1 MPKGLSY
8 LFRLFRFENR
18 KPESGQGVAM
28 VKRHTRKTPAA
39 RNRAQQGWRQV
50 RTHVSPQLTDRNAIG
65 GNRHANG

>member
-28 VKRHTRKTPAA
+28 VKRPAA